1 MGVTI
6 QKKTIAGL
14 DFELSEMPVFQASQ
28 AFHRFLAIAAPVLP
42 SLTAGAAMLAKG
54 KLEDADRA
62 KLLAEIAPA
71 LLRGLPQVLTSTTP
85 EKVEELAREMLA
97 LCFVKTKKAKVAVLD
112 VLDELLR
119 GKLPAYYQLLGW
131 AAQVHFGGFL
141 GARAQSADPAPEQ
154 APESSSTSP
163 TT

>member
-1 MGVTI
+1 MAVEVR
-6 QKKTIAGL
+6 KKTLAGI

-42 SLTAGAAMLAKG
+42 ALTKGAAMLAKG
-54 KLEDADRA
+54 KIDEVDRA
-62 KLLAEIAPA
+62 TLLAEIAPA
-71 LLRGLPQVLTSTTP
+71 LLQNLPAIFKSTKP
-85 EKVEELAREMLA
+85 EDVELLAREMLA
-97 LCFVKTKKAKVAVLD
+97 ICFVKTKKGRVAALD
-112 VLDELLR
+112 VLDDLLR

-141 GARAQSADPAPEQ
+141 AARGQGADPAQEQ
-154 APESSSTSP
+154 APESTSTSP